1 MLASHALMLG
11 IVGPSHTNTTLWFGP
26 QAPCIAALC
35 AHVHR
40 VHLSPT
46 RPHISQILLYCHPIP
61 PLVPGALS
69 QGSCTSAPSHTPRI
83 PPDFAHSPV
92 PPGARLHTPHHH
104 HPGTQDVSHVPSST
118 GSPGSPPALHPL
130 APAVGA
136 PPTSSRS
143 PPLTCSPHAR
153 SFLVSFLQT
162 PAAACLPPPIPTF
175 SFWSSPRMRSAPP
188 PLCSHG
194 TARTVWH
201 LLGTR
206 RCSNPW
212 ASMNP
217 LNPHTNPITE
227 VPLLSPSCGGGN
239 GGPEG
244 YV

>member
-1 MLASHALMLG
+1 MLG

-26 QAPCIAALC
+26 QPPCIAALC

-46 RPHISQILLYCHPIP
+46 WPHIVQILLYCHPIP

-92 PPGARLHTPHHH
+92 PPGPDCILPTITILVLRMSPTSLHLQEARAH
-104 HPGTQDVSHVPSST
+104 HPPFTLWHLPWE
-118 GSPGSPPALHPL
+118 LHPPPPGPHLSRAPHMHPLSLSVLPPDTRRCLL
-130 APAVGA
+130 AP
-136 PPTSSRS
+136 S
-143 PPLTCSPHAR
+143 CSHFLLLVKSTHAEC
-153 SFLVSFLQT
+153 T
-162 PAAACLPPPIPTF
+162 A
-175 SFWSSPRMRSAPP
+175 

-194 TARTVWH
+194 TAGTVWR
-201 LLGTR
+201 LLGTG
-206 RCSNPW
+206 RCCNPW

-239 GGPEG
+239 GGPGG